1 MLFRMISDLIDLLT
15 DEEEFDPSWMDKEKF
30 TKMEEEKKYPCLFP
44 YRCRDGAV
52 KIVKPIECDNNC
64 LYCAWN
70 PEEQARRLEKGHF
83 EKNAVVAIRHYS
95 GEEDKAGTPVLYG
108 GLRQLRFPPA
118 VKKPSGES
126 A

>member
-1 MLFRMISDLIDLLT
+1 MYESV
-15 DEEEFDPSWMDKEKF
+15 KN
-30 TKMEEEKKYPCLFP
+30 YPCVFT
-44 YRCRDGAV
+44 YQEEG
-52 KIVKPIECDNNC
+52 KPPKRKKPDVDCDKNC
-64 LYCAWN
+64 AHCAWN
-70 PEEQARRLEKGHF
+70 PEDQARRLEKGHF

>member
-70 PEEQARRLEKGHF
+70 PEEKKRRF
-83 EKNAVVAIRHYS
+83 EEGRFIH
-95 GEEDKAGTPVLYG
+95 EQ
-108 GLRQLRFPPA
+108 QLRFLSLLMRGI
-118 VKKPSGES
+118 KKGARFCSPD
-126 A
+126 